1 MMVWS
6 ECHFHSTLQTTISHF
21 TLPFPLAPLFDGTL
35 FHFQTYLSSSLEYV
49 GVLSTCEYV
58 GVGYPMAI
66 AYTTMEAPYVWTV
79 SVAYI
84 PVSRGRERELYISPY
99 ARILPL
105 PLPHTSLY
113 PSSYSLIQTL
123 TPSS

>member
-1 MMVWS
+1 MG
-6 ECHFHSTLQTTISHF
+6 Q
-21 TLPFPLAPLFDGTL
+21 
-35 FHFQTYLSSSLEYV
+35 
-49 GVLSTCEYV
+49 CEYV
-58 GVGYPMAI
+58 GVGHPMAI
-66 AYTTMEAPYVWTV
+66 AYTTMEAPYVWIV

-84 PVSRGRERELYISPY
+84 PASRERERERERELYISPY

>member
-49 GVLSTCEYV
+49 GVLSTDFYDPSLDD
-58 GVGYPMAI
+58 YQFDRF
-66 AYTTMEAPYVWTV
+66 
-79 SVAYI
+79 SF
-84 PVSRGRERELYISPY
+84 
-99 ARILPL
+99 
-105 PLPHTSLY
+105 LPHTSLWD
-113 PSSYSLIQTL
+113 SASTL
-123 TPSS
+123 V